1 MRQKIVNELIE
12 TERDYINHLENL
24 QQFKKELEEHGAL
37 PGDAIHDIF
46 LNLDALLEFQRRF
59 QVRLEQQYSSVES
72 AQQWG
77 KVFWHYADGF
87 GVYVPFIAN
96 QDTCQKTVSKEW
108 DKLKVATIS
117 QELQGIVETQSVLL
131 GFLSKPFQRLTKYP
145 MLLDELRKKGG
156 LDPERQKDLE
166 DGAGKARS
174 ILQQTN
180 EVMAKE
186 ARIGAVTELQHR
198 VEDWKG
204 HKIDH
209 FGELLLYGNYT
220 VLKGEGAKEVEREY
234 KVYLFERI
242 LLCCKEINPNKP
254 KNKMLGPSK
263 PLVDKKGKL
272 KLQLKGRIFMQNV
285 TDVLTLSRPDRSS
298 FTVQIFWKGDPGVEN
313 FVIRFPDEA
322 TMVSWRET
330 VQAQKKNLSEH
341 RTSSQPATSA
351 TVFIH
356 MQNQPPPIS
365 PYHEDDDADND
376 DPQITGA
383 GLPGYSRSRNPSNTS
398 LRSLPG
404 QAPGTRVL
412 HSRMQLPDHSNGP
425 YNTPLS
431 VNTNVTP
438 GGSSPGTFPGDS
450 YFSPVT
456 ESPASTRSGSQGSL
470 YTFPRQPTPGGGW
483 GHDANKHRT
492 APAASRDVGRA
503 PSREGYPARPSLPA
517 MAFPQ
522 YPNYQ
527 APTSNPV
534 TQSRLRSTSTPDIP
548 SGNDPRS
555 KRPPNGST
563 MPPAEGIPVPPIPQ
577 NMRVPMNRSQTT
589 SPINGQLPVRD
600 NHAAPS
606 YDSRNQR
613 QTARNDGAAP
623 RYPHPGDPVDLSRT
637 STHSDDEIPYPTQ
650 MKVKVWYDNASHY
663 VTIVVPIQIKYR
675 VLADRIDSK
684 MLKIASQAISK
695 GTAKLQYEDAE
706 RDLLSIQSDDDVQM
720 AIEDWGT
727 QHQDQLRSDPGSVGD
742 FELIWQERS

>member
-1 MRQKIVNELIE
+1 MNELIE

-24 QQFKKELEEHGAL
+24 QQFKKELEEHGTL
-37 PGDAIHDIF
+37 SGDAIHDIF

-96 QDTCQKTVSKEW
+96 QDTCQKTVSREW
-108 DKLKVATIS
+108 DKLKNATVS
-117 QELQGIVETQSVLL
+117 QELHGIVETQSVLL
-131 GFLSKPFQRLTKYP
+131 SFLSKPFQRLTKYP

-166 DGAGKARS
+166 DGAEKARS
-174 ILQQTN
+174 VLVQTN
-180 EVMAKE
+180 EAIAKE
-186 ARIGAVTELQHR
+186 ARVEAVTELQHR

-204 HKIDH
+204 HRIEH

-254 KNKMLGPSK
+254 KNKMLGQNK
-263 PLVDKKGKL
+263 PPVDKKGKL

-285 TDVLTLSRPDRSS
+285 TDVLTLTRTDKSS

-330 VQAQKKNLSEH
+330 VQAQKKNLSEN
-341 RTSSQPATSA
+341 RTSSSTGTSA
-351 TVFIH
+351 TEYISLK
-356 MQNQPPPIS
+356 NQPPPVN
-365 PYHEDDDADND
+365 PYREDDDVD
-376 DPQITGA
+376 DDDAQLLGMGKSVFPM
-383 GLPGYSRSRNPSNTS
+383 SRNGSNTS
-398 LRSLPG
+398 LRSVPA
-404 QAPGTRVL
+404 QAPGG
-412 HSRMQLPDHSNGP
+412 RMQHPRMPLPDHNSGP
-425 YNTPLS
+425 HGAPLS
-431 VNTNVTP
+431 LNTNVPP
-438 GGSSPGTFPGDS
+438 GGSSPGEFPGQS
-450 YFSPVT
+450 HFSPVA
-456 ESPASTRSGSQGSL
+456 ESPMSTRSSSQASL
-470 YTFPRQPTPGGGW
+470 YSFPRQPTPGGGW
-483 GHDANKHRT
+483 THDTSKHRT
-492 APAASRDVGRA
+492 APALGRDPSRA
-503 PSREGYPARPSLPA
+503 PSREGYGRPSLPA
-517 MAFPQ
+517 MPGSQ
-522 YPNYQ
+522 YPNHQ
-527 APTSNPV
+527 APTSNPIP
-534 TQSRLRSTSTPDIP
+534 QNRLRSISTSDMPN
-548 SGNDPRS
+548 GNDPRS
-555 KRPPNGST
+555 RRQLNGQIMSQG
-563 MPPAEGIPVPPIPQ
+563 EGVPVPPIPPS
-577 NMRVPMNRSQTT
+577 MRTPINRSQTT
-589 SPINGQLPVRD
+589 SPINGQLPIR
-600 NHAAPS
+600 NTNAPPS
-606 YDSRNQR
+606 YEGRSQR
-613 QTARNDGAAP
+613 QTSRNENVAP
-623 RYPHPGDPVDLSRT
+623 RYPHPGNLVDLTPT
-637 STHSDDEIPYPTQ
+637 STHSEDEIPYPNQ

-727 QHQDQLRSDPGSVGD
+727 QHQDQLRADPGSVGD